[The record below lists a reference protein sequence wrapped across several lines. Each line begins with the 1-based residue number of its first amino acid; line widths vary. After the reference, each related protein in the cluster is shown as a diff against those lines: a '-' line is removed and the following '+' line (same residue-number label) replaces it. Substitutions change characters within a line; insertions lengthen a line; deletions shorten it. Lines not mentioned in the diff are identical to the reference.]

1 MHDSLSSGR
10 MAALMNGLMDSGVNP
25 DLDRRQPFTKTFA
38 ANTSNVLPMRRRLTD
53 HAERS
58 AQAPLHLFLMR
69 MLDEIDYGMVL
80 LDIKGA
86 IWHANHLA
94 RAELGRGLILHAEEG
109 RLCTRVPGKQSALQ
123 TAIQRAGQGT
133 RSMIDLRLTG
143 ADQPGTSLALVPMGH
158 PAEAIGSALPVLV
171 ITSRHVLCE
180 QISLHFFAQ
189 SFGLT
194 GAEKS
199 VLSGL
204 AQGQEVQEIAD
215 KKNLAVSTVRTQVK
229 QLRVKTHSNSIR
241 ELLGKVSTLPP
252 VVSSIKAF

>member
-1 MHDSLSSGR
+1 MYDGLSSSR
-10 MAALMNGLMDSGVNP
+10 MAASLASIPEP
-25 DLDRRQPFTKTFA
+25 DLDRRQTFTHKVA

-58 AQAPLHLFLMR
+58 SQAPLHLFLMR

-80 LDIKGA
+80 LDVKGA
-86 IWHANHLA
+86 IWHVNHLA
-94 RAELGRGLILHAEEG
+94 RAELGRGQILHAEEG
-109 RLCTRVPGKQSALQ
+109 RLCTRIPGKQAALDY
-123 TAIQRAGQGT
+123 AVHRAGQGT
-133 RSMIDLRLTG
+133 RSMIDLRTRG
-143 ADQPGTSLALVPMGH
+143 PDQVETGTSLAMVPMGH
-158 PAEAIGSALPVLV
+158 PAEAVGGALPVLV

-204 AQGQEVQEIAD
+204 AKGMEVQEIAD
-215 KKNLAVSTVRTQVK
+215 QKNLAVSTVRTQVK
-229 QLRVKTHSNSIR
+229 QLRGKTQSNSIR
-241 ELLGKVSTLPP
+241 ELMGKVSTLPP
-252 VVSSIKAF
+252 VVSSIKLW

>member
-1 MHDSLSSGR
+1 MYDSLSGGR
-10 MAALMNGLMDSGVNP
+10 MAALITDLP
-25 DLDRRQPFTKTFA
+25 DPASSPDADRRQSFPKSPA
-38 ANTSNVLPMRRRLTD
+38 ANTCNVLPMRRRLTD

-80 LDIKGA
+80 LDVKAA

-94 RAELGRGLILHAEEG
+94 RAELGRGQILHSEEG
-109 RLCTRVPGKQSALQ
+109 RLCTRVPGKQAALQ
-123 TAIQRAGQGT
+123 HAIERAGQGT
-133 RSMIDLRLTG
+133 RSMIDLRLSG
-143 ADQPGTSLALVPMGH
+143 PDQPGTSLALVPMGH

-204 AQGQEVQEIAD
+204 AQGQEVQEIAE

-229 QLRVKTHSNSIR
+229 QLRVKTQSNSIR